1 MVMTLKQK
9 EALANKL
16 LHTYPNTIVEFD
28 GVVDIEETVDLLSSV
43 VMEFDAKKQ
52 KYYFGVVFEHRYECY
67 RWLLDELPDL
77 QEVAY
82 EIING

>member
-1 MVMTLKQK
+1 
-9 EALANKL
+9 
-16 LHTYPNTIVEFD
+16 
-28 GVVDIEETVDLLSSV
+28 
-43 VMEFDAKKQ
+43 MEFDAKKQ
-52 KYYFGVVFEHRYECY
+52 KYYFGVVFEHHYECY